1 MTTLLEGLI
10 NIYKLSKELVIN
22 KLAISCTV
30 VPCLTL
36 QQYSWVIKNLDLFP
50 SPSRAFIKLNQL

>member
-30 VPCLTL
+30 VYLALHCN
-36 QQYSWVIKNLDLFP
+36 SI
-50 SPSRAFIKLNQL
+50 AG